1 MLSYSPMLLMCLS
14 LVLRVLAMILSSPQT
29 TKEGV
34 WPWPPESLS
43 HNADLYSI
51 CASLSLVLQNLTSML
66 MYDSLTTPQ
75 ALPCSQSSNQ
85 YLLTIQLSQPS
96 LTLRLTCR
104 ETNRI
109 HPVAR
114 KSNSMSTNMFRPK
127 SHHDIL
133 RLLNSSAWSFPN
145 SKQSLGRVPFM
156 DLWGSADMAVGYFL
170 DFCSLVK
177 EERIC

>member
-1 MLSYSPMLLMCLS
+1 MLSYSLMLLMCLS

-104 ETNRI
+104 ETN
-109 HPVAR
+109 P
-114 KSNSMSTNMFRPK
+114 PG
-127 SHHDIL
+127 
-133 RLLNSSAWSFPN
+133 SSKIKFHVYQHVQTEITSRYSAPSQLFGMVI
-145 SKQSLGRVPFM
+145 SEFKTISGQSPFHGFM
-156 DLWGSADMAVGYFL
+156 GE
-170 DFCSLVK
+170 C
-177 EERIC
+177 